1 MKHHE
6 QALLLLKKASEDEAL
21 LDEILDSER
30 ISDEI
35 IGFHAQQ
42 AVEKLLKEVL
52 SEFRVA
58 YRKIHDLEK
67 LLNLLADNEIKVPD
81 DIKELDVLSPYAV
94 EFRYDIL
101 PEERESPFDR
111 KSARDLVRKART
123 WAEEKIKP

>member
-6 QALLLLKKASEDEAL
+6 KALLLLNKASEDEAL

-42 AVEKLLKEVL
+42 AIEKLLKAVL
-52 SEFRVA
+52 SEFGVA

-67 LLNLLADNEIKVPD
+67 LLNLLADNEIEVPD
-81 DIKELDVLSPYAV
+81 YIKELDVLSPYAV

-101 PEERESPFDR
+101 PSEAELPFDR
-111 KSARDLVRKART
+111 VATRELVRKVRK

>member
-6 QALLLLKKASEDEAL
+6 KALLLLKKASEDEAL

-35 IGFHAQQ
+35 LGFHAQQ
-42 AVEKLLKEVL
+42 AVEKIVKAVL

-67 LLNLLADNEIKVPD
+67 LLDLLTDNEIEVPD

-101 PEERESPFDR
+101 PLEAEFPFDR
-111 KSARDLVRKART
+111 TATRELVRKVRK
-123 WAEEKIKP
+123 WADEKIKP

>member
-6 QALLLLKKASEDEAL
+6 KALLLLEKASEDEAL

-42 AVEKLLKEVL
+42 AVEKLLKAVL
-52 SEFRVA
+52 SEFGVA
-58 YRKIHDLEK
+58 YRKLHDLEK
-67 LLNLLADNEIKVPD
+67 LLDLLTDNKIEVPN

-101 PEERESPFDR
+101 PSEAEFPFDR
-111 KSARDLVRKART
+111 AATRELVRKVRK

>member
-1 MKHHE
+1 MN
-6 QALLLLKKASEDEAL
+6 KASEDEAL

-42 AVEKLLKEVL
+42 AIEKLLKAVL
-52 SEFRVA
+52 SEFGVA

-67 LLNLLADNEIKVPD
+67 LLNLLADNEIEVPD
-81 DIKELDVLSPYAV
+81 YIKELDVLSPYAV

-101 PEERESPFDR
+101 PSEAELPFDR
-111 KSARDLVRKART
+111 VATRELVRKVRK

>member
-6 QALLLLKKASEDEAL
+6 KALLLLKKASEDEAL

-35 IGFHAQQ
+35 LGFHAQQ
-42 AVEKLLKEVL
+42 AVEKLVKAVL

-67 LLNLLADNEIKVPD
+67 LLDLLTDNEIEVPD

-101 PEERESPFDR
+101 PSEAEFPFDR
-111 KSARDLVRKART
+111 EATRELVKKVRK